1 MKILVTGA
9 AGFIGYYLVKRLLQE
24 GHDVVGMDNIND
36 YYDPGL
42 KYGRLEEC
50 GIVGEQPFR
59 FGKEYLSNIWESYR
73 FVRINLE
80 DKDRVLLLFTEEGFE
95 QVIHLAA
102 QAGVR
107 YSLENPWA
115 YIDSNI
121 VGTMSILEA
130 CHQYPVKQLIYA
142 TSSSVYGN
150 SLDAPYS
157 TEQCVDYPI
166 SLYAATK
173 KSNELMAYTYSH
185 LYNIPTVG
193 LRFFTV
199 YGPWGRP
206 DMAYFSFTKKILAG
220 EKIDVFNHG
229 ELWRDFTYIDD
240 IISGI
245 DLIIESPNRIYNR
258 LNGANFTLYNIG
270 NSSPVKL
277 IEFISILESILEKK
291 ANLNLVG
298 MQPGDVLSTHA
309 DVGPLEKDYG
319 FKPNTL
325 LNEGLTMFVNWYK
338 EYYGK

>member
-24 GHDVVGMDNIND
+24 GHDVVGLDNVND

-42 KYGRLEEC
+42 KYGRLEDC

-59 FGKEYLSNIWESYR
+59 FGKEYLSNVWESYR

-80 DKDRVLLLFTEEGFE
+80 DKDRVLLLFKEEGFE

-130 CHQYPVKQLIYA
+130 CRQYPITQLIYA

-150 SLDAPYS
+150 SPDAPYS

-206 DMAYFSFTKKILAG
+206 DMAYFSFTKKILAR

-245 DLIIESPNRIYNR
+245 ELIIKSPNRIDNR
-258 LNGANFTLYNIG
+258 LNGANFGLYNIG

-277 IEFISILESILEKK
+277 IEFINILESILEKK

-325 LNEGLTMFVNWYK
+325 LEEGLTRFVKWYK
-338 EYYGK
+338 EYYGE

>member
-24 GHDVVGMDNIND
+24 GHHVVGMDNVND
-36 YYDPGL
+36 YYDPEL
-42 KYGRLEEC
+42 KYSRLEEC
-50 GIVGEQPFR
+50 GIIGERPLL
-59 FGKEYLSNIWESYR
+59 FGKEYMSNVWTSYR

-80 DKDRVLLLFTEEGFE
+80 DKDRVLLLFKEKEFE

-130 CHQYPVKQLIYA
+130 CRQYPVKQLIYA

-150 SLDAPYS
+150 SPDAPYS

-185 LYNIPTVG
+185 LFQIPTVG

-206 DMAYFSFTKKILAG
+206 DMAYFSFTKKIFAG

-245 DLIIESPNRIYNR
+245 DLIIENPNKIDNR
-258 LNGANFTLYNIG
+258 LNGANFALYNIG

-277 IEFISILESILEKK
+277 IEFINILESILGKN
-291 ANLNLVG
+291 ANLNLIG

-309 DVGPLEKDYG
+309 DVEPLERDYG
-319 FKPNTL
+319 FKPNTPL
-325 LNEGLTMFVNWYK
+325 EEGLARFVKWYR